1 MSWLLSI
8 EVSGGLS
15 SVMRVGMSGYGGIG
29 AYLGHVGEERAT
41 LLDGSRGLNGG
52 WVAEGVGMAV
62 RLSSDWC

>member
-1 MSWLLSI
+1 
-8 EVSGGLS
+8 
-15 SVMRVGMSGYGGIG
+15 MRVGMSGYGGIG